1 MPTYKAV
8 RRYEVEVL
16 MEIEA
21 DDPQVAVEKAGGY
34 LDTSYHPN
42 FPDAVRN
49 IIVTVPFDEVIV
61 YDPNS
66 NEELAMS

>member
-16 MEIEA
+16 MGIEA
-21 DDPQVAVEKAGGY
+21 DDPQDAVEKAGGY

-49 IIVTVPFDEVIV
+49 IIATVPFDEVTV
-61 YDPNS
+61 YDSIS
-66 NEELAMS
+66 NEELATS